1 TLLVNM
7 GWENA
12 LVLREP
18 VYLNLVRV
26 FYSNMIISSNTA
38 SRIVTNIAGILIEFD
53 VKDLNMILRTKDEGF
68 HVYTSRNVVQ
78 NICRRSDLSEQFCN
92 SALKSQA
99 LPLQVQVLHSVFQH
113 VISHQKGHGDE
124 VSILH
129 MLNTPNTCI
138 LKHFRVPI
146 SEPSHDESRELEDEV
161 IASLGF
167 VWESG

>member
-1 TLLVNM
+1 MDKLDNLSICYKTLRTLLVNM

-68 HVYTSRNVVQ
+68 HVYTSR
-78 NICRRSDLSEQFCN
+78 
-92 SALKSQA
+92 
-99 LPLQVQVLHSVFQH
+99 
-113 VISHQKGHGDE
+113 
-124 VSILH
+124 
-129 MLNTPNTCI
+129 
-138 LKHFRVPI
+138 
-146 SEPSHDESRELEDEV
+146 SRIDHP
-161 IASLGF
+161 
-167 VWESG
+167 